1 MKSSRAVLALTLLM
15 SVLPVAAEAAGAFMF
30 KLGSMQL
37 RDDSQILGLQERTLD
52 SGSQTAYGALL
63 EHRFRKGGVGLGVE
77 YAFYRHEYSPPASP
91 AGTAETR
98 AIMVSARKYF
108 INEGGVHPFIGFGVG
123 IGRTNVDHGTPVPYN
138 DEELTTPFQV
148 VAGVEFRTDNLSFL
162 VEAKH
167 IYHDIESGGN
177 EYNPTATGIFAGF
190 GFNW

>member
-1 MKSSRAVLALTLLM
+1 MNRSRAVFAVTLLM
-15 SVLPVAAEAAGAFMF
+15 SALPVAAEAAGALIF

-37 RDDSQILGLQERTLD
+37 RDENQNFGLLDRNLD
-52 SGSQTAYGALL
+52 SGSQTAYGAML
-63 EHRFRKGGVGLGVE
+63 EHRMRKGGVGIGVE

-108 INEGGVHPFIGFGVG
+108 IDEGVVHPFIGFGVG
-123 IGRTNVDHGTPVPYN
+123 LGRTNVSHGTPTPYS
-138 DEELTTPFQV
+138 DEEFTTPFQV
-148 VAGVEFRTDNLSFL
+148 VAGVEFRTDNLSFMI
-162 VEAKH
+162 EAKH